1 MAISKLSRANMGRS
15 IRHSL
20 QFYFTATVRTLLI
33 IFVGTLLLTNSAFN
47 QGPRT
52 TTTTTRGAIRNTANP
67 IQHIIFIIKENRSFD
82 TMFGTFPGANGA
94 TTYTDQHGN
103 VHPLNHEPDHL
114 LYDPGHNYYYA
125 SVAWD
130 KGKMDKFSLNY
141 KAFQYGMDISDA

>member
-52 TTTTTRGAIRNTANP
+52 TTTTTRGAIRNTVNP
-67 IQHIIFIIKENRSFD
+67 IQHIIFMIKENRSFD
-82 TMFGTFPGANGA
+82 SMFGTFPGANGA
-94 TTYTDQHGN
+94 TTYTDPKGV
-103 VHPLNHEPDHL
+103 VHPLNHQPDHL
-114 LYDPGHNYYYA
+114 LNDIKHDHNSA
-125 SVAWD
+125 ILAE
-130 KGKMDKFSLNY
+130 
-141 KAFQYGMDISDA
+141 